1 LTAKVAAYLPEQPGE
16 IKNQRIPWNLERA
29 RIPGTRTVKVEA
41 IVNGQP
47 VAETTLTADG
57 TMKEI
62 SFDNLKLD
70 RSGWVAM
77 RIFPSSHS
85 NPIFV
90 IVNDQPIRASRQ
102 SAEWCLKGVDQCWSQ
117 KQRFYAPAEMDD
129 AKAAYEHA
137 RQVYRKIIEQSP
149 RD

>member
-1 LTAKVAAYLPEQPGE
+1 
-16 IKNQRIPWNLERA
+16 
-29 RIPGTRTVKVEA
+29 
-41 IVNGQP
+41 
-47 VAETTLTADG
+47 
-57 TMKEI
+57 
-62 SFDNLKLD
+62 
-70 RSGWVAM
+70 M

-90 IVNDQPIRASRQ
+90 IVNDQPIRASRK

-137 RQVYRKIIEQSP
+137 RQAYHKIIEQSP